1 MVQRMMTIKMKKKL
15 LPILKNRGFSALI
28 FDSLTSKTKPLTL
41 DVVEHDREEEV
52 PGCHVVLSA
61 ILQGRELHEA
71 LFTRRQLP
79 CNLSRVHTSL
89 KEKEVAIL
97 GFFPSALFHSLATS
111 GISGI
116 NDLGSIPGLGRSPG
130 EGNSYPFQ
138 YSCLE
143 NSMERGA
150 GGLQSTKSQRV
161 GH

>member
-15 LPILKNRGFSALI
+15 LPILKTRGFSALI

-52 PGCHVVLSA
+52 PGCHVVLPA

-71 LFTRRQLP
+71 LFTRKRLP
-79 CNLSRVHTSL
+79 CNLSGVHISL
-89 KEKEVAIL
+89 KEKELAIL
-97 GFFPSALFHSLATS
+97 GFFPPALFHSLATS
-111 GISGI
+111 GI
-116 NDLGSIPGLGRSPG
+116 NDLGSIPRLGRSPG

-150 GGLQSTKSQRV
+150 
-161 GH
+161 